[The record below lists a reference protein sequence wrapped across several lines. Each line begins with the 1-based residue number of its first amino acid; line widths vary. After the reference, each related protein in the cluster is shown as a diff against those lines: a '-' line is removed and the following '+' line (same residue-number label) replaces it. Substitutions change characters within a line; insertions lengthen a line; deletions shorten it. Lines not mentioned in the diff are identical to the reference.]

1 MGKILVTIF
10 FFVGLSFIALGE
22 PMNGP
27 LPEEQRNIIHDLAQR
42 HTELKR
48 KVTLTKK
55 GYTATT
61 TTPNKDLADMLKK
74 HVTYMKKRLD
84 SEAMVRRWDPAFAE
98 MVDHYDDLEATIEL
112 IKGGVKAT
120 IQGKTPE
127 AIKIAQNH
135 AKIVTAFTKNGSDE
149 LHEEHPA
156 ISVDSTQKQS
166 GKGGGHMGRGGM
178 GQGKGPGHSKD

>member
-1 MGKILVTIF
+1 
-10 FFVGLSFIALGE
+10 
-22 PMNGP
+22 MNGP